1 MSFSQRRPRITLTRL
16 NQRPLRDFCFA
27 VSMRIGERVR
37 RQGNF
42 AWRRRPWTLFCRG
55 NENIST
61 PGTQIQPKQDT
72 TSDDEK
78 YGQKVEQ
85 QRQRSLHP
93 GAVRI
98 KTTSTS
104 GQPPCQLAYGPS
116 YPSKSLMSLAPP
128 RAKTH
133 QRHFVRHPEDFC
145 STICQERK
153 SHSFD
158 PSPPRASIW
167 LRWSFGQP
175 GLPQSFFVSREVFGT
190 PIRAHHVFESGN
202 T

>member
-27 VSMRIGERVR
+27 VSMRIERVR

-42 AWRRRPWTLFCRG
+42 AWRRWPGTLFCRG

-128 RAKTH
+128 RAK
-133 QRHFVRHPEDFC
+133 RISV
-145 STICQERK
+145 I
-153 SHSFD
+153 SFD
-158 PSPPRASIW
+158 TPKRMSFPPC
-167 LRWSFGQP
+167 P
-175 GLPQSFFVSREVFGT
+175 GVSGCQQNPPCVFQ
-190 PIRAHHVFESGN
+190 ALAE
-202 T
+202 

>member
-1 MSFSQRRPRITLTRL
+1 MVLGGEIPDPWKLSRRISFSQRRPRITLTRL

-27 VSMRIGERVR
+27 VSMRIERVR

-42 AWRRRPWTLFCRG
+42 AWRRWPGTLFCRG

-98 KTTSTS
+98 
-104 GQPPCQLAYGPS
+104 
-116 YPSKSLMSLAPP
+116 
-128 RAKTH
+128 
-133 QRHFVRHPEDFC
+133 
-145 STICQERK
+145 
-153 SHSFD
+153 
-158 PSPPRASIW
+158 
-167 LRWSFGQP
+167 
-175 GLPQSFFVSREVFGT
+175 
-190 PIRAHHVFESGN
+190 
-202 T
+202 